1 MLGVGTLLA
10 AALGLG
16 LISAKGAAARDE
28 PSGREQMKAEK
39 LIQQNLQ
46 NDRDLANN
54 PIDVKVADGVA
65 TLKGTV
71 DSDTERD
78 TAVRLASV
86 TGVRVVDD
94 QLKVGSAGAKAT
106 LEDSAITTKVK
117 TEILANTDLRR
128 ADISVATDNGV
139 VTLTGTVPSQ
149 EMRRLAVDLA
159 RHTGGVDR
167 VEDHLRVLGST
178 PSDPEVPHATR

>member
-1 MLGVGTLLA
+1 VLA
-10 AALGLG
+10 AALGFV
-16 LISAKGAAARDE
+16 ISSGRGAAARDE

-71 DSDTERD
+71 DTDTERD

-86 TGVRVVDD
+86 SGVRIVDD
-94 QLKVGSAGAKAT
+94 QLTVGGVGAKAT

-128 ADISVATDNGV
+128 AGISVSTNNGV

-149 EMRRLAVDLA
+149 EMRLLAVDLA
-159 RHTGGVDR
+159 RHTGGVTR
-167 VEDHLRVLGST
+167 VEDQLRVLGST

>member
-1 MLGVGTLLA
+1 MVGVGVVLA
-10 AALGLG
+10 AALGRING
-16 LISAKGAAARDE
+16 SGAAARE
-28 PSGREQMKAEK
+28 EASGREQMKAEK

-71 DSDTERD
+71 DSNTERD

-94 QLKVGSAGAKAT
+94 QLKVGSEGAKAT

-128 ADISVATDNGV
+128 SDITVMTNNGV

-149 EMRRLAVDLA
+149 ELRRLAVDLA
-159 RHTGGVDR
+159 RHTGGVTR
-167 VEDHLRVLGST
+167 VEDQMRVLGST